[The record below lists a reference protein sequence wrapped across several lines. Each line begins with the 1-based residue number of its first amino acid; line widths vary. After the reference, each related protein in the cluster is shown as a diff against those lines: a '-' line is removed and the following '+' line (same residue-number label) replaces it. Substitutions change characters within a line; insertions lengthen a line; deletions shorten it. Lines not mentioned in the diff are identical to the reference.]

1 MTTPPKTIIR
11 VRDVMKTE
19 FDRVDGIIT
28 VAEALRTMRYP
39 EVRAL
44 IVNKRYADDEFG
56 MVLLS
61 DVARQVLAK
70 DRAPERVNIYEIMVK
85 PVISVAP
92 DMDIRYCARLFDR
105 FHILRG
111 PVIEHN
117 EVIGIVG
124 FGDIVL
130 RGMGYF
136 QEGNIQIAK

>member
-1 MTTPPKTIIR
+1 
-11 VRDVMKTE
+11 
-19 FDRVDGIIT
+19 
-28 VAEALRTMRYP
+28 
-39 EVRAL
+39 
-44 IVNKRYADDEFG
+44 
-56 MVLLS
+56 
-61 DVARQVLAK
+61 
-70 DRAPERVNIYEIMVK
+70 NIYEIMLK

-130 RGMGYF
+130 RGMGYV